1 MSAGLV
7 ERGLKT
13 PAHEIF
19 LFMKRDMICVV
30 YVDDT
35 IFVGSDRE
43 TIEHEK
49 NILRI
54 PNNEYR
60 QVSVKILGLSMQLPR
75 Y

>member
-1 MSAGLV
+1 
-7 ERGLKT
+7 
-13 PAHEIF
+13 
-19 LFMKRDMICVV
+19 MICVV

-49 NILRI
+49 NILGI